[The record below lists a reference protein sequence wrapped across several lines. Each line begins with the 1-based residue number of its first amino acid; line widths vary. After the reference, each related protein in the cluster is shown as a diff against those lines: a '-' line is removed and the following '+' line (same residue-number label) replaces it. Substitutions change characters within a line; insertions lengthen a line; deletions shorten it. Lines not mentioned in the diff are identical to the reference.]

1 MLDLQITQIKND
13 WDIYLNDQNTE
24 SVIFHNYFE
33 ILQGNEKKLFINL
46 GLDTLKLAQK
56 KSLLMFNE
64 TRHNENNI
72 SITMACAIP
81 FLF

>member
-33 ILQGNEKKLFINL
+33 ILQGNEKKLL
-46 GLDTLKLAQK
+46 
-56 KSLLMFNE
+56 
-64 TRHNENNI
+64 
-72 SITMACAIP
+72 
-81 FLF
+81 